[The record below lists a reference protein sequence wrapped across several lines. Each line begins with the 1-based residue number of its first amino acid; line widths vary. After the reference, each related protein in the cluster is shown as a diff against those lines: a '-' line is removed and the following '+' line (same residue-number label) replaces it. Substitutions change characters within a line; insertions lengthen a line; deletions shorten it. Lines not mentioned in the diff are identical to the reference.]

1 MKSKDIKLSV
11 IFDNECSC
19 ETLTSLWGFSCL
31 VQTPNNT
38 ILFDTG
44 SNGRVLLKNM
54 KSKKHDINKVDTIFI
69 SHAHWDHIGGLDS
82 ILDLNSNIDVFVTS
96 HVSKN
101 LIRDL
106 KTLSNGVTVIGDEP
120 TEILPHIYSTG
131 AMGEASEQSFIINT
145 DDGLIIIAGCAHSG
159 IEAIVTRAKRIFKKE
174 ILLILGGFHLAHKQD
189 SEVMDI
195 IKHIKTIGTKY
206 VCPSHCTGERAKQ
219 LFEESFGEFYIDGG
233 VGVDLAF
240 SKKSIIYPSNFSN
253 DPN

>member
-19 ETLTSLWGFSCL
+19 ETLTPLWGFSCL

-54 KSKKHDINKVDTIFI
+54 EIKKFDITKVDTIFI

-82 ILDLNSNIDVFVTS
+82 ILELNSNIDIYVTS

-106 KTLSNGVTVIGDEP
+106 NTLSNGVRVIGDEP
-120 TEILPHIYSTG
+120 TEIIPYIYSTG
-131 AMGEASEQSFIINT
+131 AMGETSEQSFIIDT
-145 DDGLIIIAGCAHSG
+145 DDGLILVAGCAHSG
-159 IEAIVTRAKRIFKKE
+159 IESIVTRANRVFDKE
-174 ILLILGGFHLAHKQD
+174 ILLILGGFHLASKSD
-189 SEVMDI
+189 IEVMDI
-195 IKHIKTIGTKY
+195 IEHLKTIGTKY
-206 VCPSHCTGERAKQ
+206 VCPSHCTGERAKR
-219 LFEESFGEFYIDGG
+219 LFEENFREFYIDGG
-233 VGVDLAF
+233 VGVDIEF
-240 SKKSIIYPSNFSN
+240 
-253 DPN
+253 